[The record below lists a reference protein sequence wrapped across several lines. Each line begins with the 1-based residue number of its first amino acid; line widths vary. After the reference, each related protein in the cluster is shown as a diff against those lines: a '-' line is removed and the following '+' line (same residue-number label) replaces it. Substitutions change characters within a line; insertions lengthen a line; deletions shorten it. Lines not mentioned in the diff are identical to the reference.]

1 MIRER
6 GTWRRTSWNEARAF
20 VAGRLRD
27 LIDRYGPDSIG
38 VLGSARATNGDNY
51 LAQELARAVIGTNN
65 IDSRNWCAS
74 RGGPIEPQTPLV
86 AWQRADDLFIVVFLP
101 LPHRPAFPPPAFPAR
116 PALPAFLPERS
127 HPLHCAAS
135 QIDALGAARPRFH

>member
-65 IDSRNWCAS
+65 IDCCARVCHAPS
-74 RGGPIEPQTPLV
+74 AAGLKR
-86 AWQRADDLFIVVFLP
+86 
-101 LPHRPAFPPPAFPAR
+101 
-116 PALPAFLPERS
+116 LPA
-127 HPLHCAAS
+127 
-135 QIDALGAARPRFH
+135 GARTSS